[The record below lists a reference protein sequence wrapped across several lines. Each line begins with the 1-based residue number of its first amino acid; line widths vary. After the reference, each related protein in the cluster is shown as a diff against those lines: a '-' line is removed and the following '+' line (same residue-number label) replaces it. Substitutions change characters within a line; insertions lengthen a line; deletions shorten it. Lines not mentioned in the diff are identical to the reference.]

1 GNKII
6 FGEGL
11 ISTLGEQHKK
21 QRKMLNP
28 VFSLANMRVLLP
40 IIQPIA
46 DKLRDLLTS
55 QVQESG
61 QSKEID
67 VLPWMTRGTLEYI
80 SQAGLGYSFNAL
92 QATKTHPYTEALKSL
107 APTALG
113 IIMLRPLIPVA
124 IRNFSL
130 HWRNK
135 LIDWLPIKG
144 LKKMRE
150 IVRVMDRSSRQIFQ
164 EKKDALDK
172 NAADAGETPVE
183 GDVGARLLGKDI
195 MSILLNA
202 NTASDDAD
210 RLTEAEILGQMNTII
225 FAGFET
231 TTTAI
236 CRILYIIASSSEVQ
250 ARLRSELKKARLAY
264 KAAQG
269 LPEEQRWEDVQLSY
283 DALMALPYLDAVV
296 RETLR
301 VHPPTSLLSRV
312 ARQSTTLPLQYPV
325 RAASGA
331 HASSVAVPEGTT
343 VIISILA
350 ANHNKDVWGEDASVW
365 KPERWLTASGERIR
379 FSHELDGA
387 LGENQEFEGEG
398 TPGSKTGVKYPGVYA
413 SMMTFLGGGRA
424 CIGFKFAE
432 MEIKQVVTALIST
445 LHFSLPSDDK
455 EIYWKING
463 LQVPVVRPPSG
474 DGVTPAVPLDVR
486 LVRESDF

>member
-46 DKLRDLLTS
+46 DKLRELLTS

-61 QSKEID
+61 ESKEID

-92 QATKTHPYTEALKSL
+92 EATKTHPYTEAVKSL
-107 APTALG
+107 APTALS
-113 IIMLRPLIPVA
+113 IIMLRPLVPVA
-124 IRNFSL
+124 IRNLSL

-135 LIDWLPIKG
+135 LMDWLPIKG
-144 LKKMRE
+144 VKKMRE
-150 IVRVMDRSSRQIFQ
+150 LVQVMDRSSRQIFK
-164 EKKDALDK
+164 EKKDALGK
-172 NAADAGETPVE
+172 NATETDETLAE

-195 MSILLNA
+195 MSILLKA

-210 RLTEAEILGQMNTII
+210 RLSEAEILGQMNTIL

-236 CRILYIIASSSEVQ
+236 CRILYILASNLEVQ
-250 ARLRSELKKARLAY
+250 TRLRSELRKARLAY
-264 KAAQG
+264 KAAHG
-269 LPEEQRWEDVQLSY
+269 LPEEQRWEDVQLPY

-301 VHPPTSLLSRV
+301 VHPPTSLLNRV
-312 ARQSTTLPLQYPV
+312 TRQPTTLPLQYPV
-325 RAASGA
+325 RAASGEKV
-331 HASSVAVPEGTT
+331 SSVAVPEGTT
-343 VIISILA
+343 VIMSILA
-350 ANHNKDVWGEDASVW
+350 ANHNKNVWGEDASVW
-365 KPERWLTASGERIR
+365 KPERWLTASGERMR
-379 FSHELDGA
+379 FSHDLDGA
-387 LGENQEFEGEG
+387 LGENREFEGE
-398 TPGSKTGVKYPGVYA
+398 KTGVKYPGVYA

-432 MEIKQVVTALIST
+432 MEIKQVITALIST
-445 LHFSLPSDDK
+445 LHFSLPSNKD
-455 EIYWKING
+455 IYWKINV
-463 LQVPVVRPPSG
+463 LQVPVVRPPYG
-474 DGVTPAVPLDVR
+474 DGVTPTVPLDVR